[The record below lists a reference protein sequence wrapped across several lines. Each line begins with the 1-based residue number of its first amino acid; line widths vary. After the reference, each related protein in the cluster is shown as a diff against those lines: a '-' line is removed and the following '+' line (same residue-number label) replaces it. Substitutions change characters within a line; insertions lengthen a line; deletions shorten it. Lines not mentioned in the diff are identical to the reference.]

1 MLSLADVDQAVATM
15 FIAMIVG
22 IAIAGAVMAYFARKR

>member
-1 MLSLADVDQAVATM
+1 MSSLANADQIVATM

-22 IAIAGAVMAYFARKR
+22 IIVAGAVMAYFARKR